1 MSSVNLYQALR
12 FWATRWP
19 DRVAVDCVGEEVS
32 WGGLLARSESLAAG
46 LAAAGVGHGDR
57 IGMLMRNRVEFLEVL
72 FAAFRLGAAAT
83 LLNIRFTPTEMVYPI
98 EDAGVSLVVADTQL
112 LPAMAD
118 AVARQPEL
126 KVYAT
131 EAGACFPALD
141 QLRHDAAQLPDIAV
155 TADDVALICY
165 TSGTTGFPKG
175 AMLTHG
181 NIRESALACAVSSG
195 LTFEDR
201 VLVSLPMAYTWG
213 VCQVLRE
220 GILTGATTTIV
231 NPTGDPEAL
240 IDILVGKRI
249 TAWSAVVL
257 LFERIPESPRF
268 RTADF
273 SNLRHVV
280 TGAASRHLLQTW
292 SSVGVPIRQ
301 AYGLTET
308 AGHATLLFH
317 DDPDHAQD
325 SSGRALMNTD
335 LRIIDEDG
343 NLLPAG
349 QPGEIV
355 IRGPMVMKG
364 YVNKPEE
371 TARTMIDGE
380 WLRTGDT
387 GILDEHGFLRV
398 VDRSKDM
405 LKSGG
410 LNVYPAE
417 LERVIAGVPGLEE
430 FAIIGVP
437 SDRWGEVPMI
447 VANGSQPVD
456 LAALKARC
464 RQELADY
471 KRPHFVVEH
480 GKPLPRTMSGKV
492 LKRDLR
498 LEYGAPPAHA
508 LSLKD

>member
-1 MSSVNLYQALR
+1 MSSVNLYQALQ

-19 DRVAVDCVGEEVS
+19 DRLAIDCVGHELS
-32 WGGLLARSESLAAG
+32 WGELLARSESVAAG
-46 LAAAGVGHGDR
+46 FASVGVKRGDR
-57 IGMLMRNRVEFLEVL
+57 IGILMRNRVEFLEVL

-83 LLNIRFTPTEMVYPI
+83 LLNIRFTPSEMLYPI
-98 EDAGVSLVVADTQL
+98 EDAGLSLVVADNEL
-112 LPAMAD
+112 LPTLVD
-118 AVARQPEL
+118 AVARHPEL
-126 KVYAT
+126 KVYAAD
-131 EAGACFPALD
+131 EGSSFPPLAL
-141 QLRHDAAQLPDIAV
+141 LRQDAAGLGECDV
-155 TADDVALICY
+155 TADDIALICY

-175 AMLTHG
+175 AMLSHG

-195 LTFEDR
+195 LTYQDR
-201 VLVSLPMAYTWG
+201 ILVSLPMAYTWG
-213 VCQVLRE
+213 ACQVLRE
-220 GILTGATTTIV
+220 GILTGATTYIV

-268 RTADF
+268 REVDF
-273 SNLRHVV
+273 SHLRHVV
-280 TGAASRHLLQTW
+280 TGAASRHLLNLW

-325 SSGRALMNTD
+325 SSGRALLNTE
-335 LRIIDEDG
+335 LRIIDDEG
-343 NLLPAG
+343 NFLAPG
-349 QPGEIV
+349 QPGEIIV
-355 IRGPMVMKG
+355 RGPMVMKG

-371 TARTMIDGE
+371 TARTMIHGN

-387 GILDEHGFLRV
+387 GILDAHGFLRV

-417 LERVIAGVPGLEE
+417 LERIIAGVPGLEE

-437 SDRWGEVPMI
+437 SERWGEVPMI
-447 VANGSQPVD
+447 VANGTQKLD
-456 LAALKARC
+456 LAALKSRC
-464 RQELADY
+464 RLELADY
-471 KRPHFVVEH
+471 KRPHYFVAY

-498 LEYGAPPAHA
+498 EEYRVPPGDAVF
-508 LSLKD
+508 LKD